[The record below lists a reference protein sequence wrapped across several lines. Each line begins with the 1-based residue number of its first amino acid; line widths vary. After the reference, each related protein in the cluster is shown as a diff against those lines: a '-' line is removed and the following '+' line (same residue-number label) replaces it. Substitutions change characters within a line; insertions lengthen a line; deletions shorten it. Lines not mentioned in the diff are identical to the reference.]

1 MGAKRLLLLLLLPGS
16 CPPPWLPSMAVVAA
30 TLEEQPEAWGI
41 PDTYGG
47 VLRGLE
53 WNGRD

>member
-1 MGAKRLLLLLLLPGS
+1 MGAKRLLLLLLPG
-16 CPPPWLPSMAVVAA
+16 CLLAVVSA

-47 VLRGLE
+47 VRRGLE
-53 WNGRD
+53 WNGRA